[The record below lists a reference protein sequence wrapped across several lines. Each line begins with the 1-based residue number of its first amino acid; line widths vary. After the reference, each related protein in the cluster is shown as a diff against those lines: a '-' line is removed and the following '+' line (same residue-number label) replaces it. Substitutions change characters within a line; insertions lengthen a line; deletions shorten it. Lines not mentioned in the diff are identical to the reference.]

1 VQSSNE
7 ISPLEWLT
15 LNQFLLEIKKV
26 KFPCVSVYYPY
37 GKGAETISLLQETKR
52 SESFEKIELKIQ
64 TRIKEL
70 KKNPPTAGKFAKTL
84 CIFGWISNGKVTIK
98 EVGTSKKLPYIY
110 MASKKPYTK
119 PFEDVLKTN
128 YDVLLITLDQKTAR
142 IQKFHGNQIVQECIL
157 K

>member
-15 LNQFLLEIKKV
+15 LNRFLLEIKKV

-64 TRIKEL
+64 TRIKE
-70 KKNPPTAGKFAKTL
+70 
-84 CIFGWISNGKVTIK
+84 
-98 EVGTSKKLPYIY
+98 
-110 MASKKPYTK
+110 
-119 PFEDVLKTN
+119 
-128 YDVLLITLDQKTAR
+128 
-142 IQKFHGNQIVQECIL
+142 
-157 K
+157 